1 MPGRHNK
8 ATARDD
14 YPTASR
20 LGIIKPPWPQ
30 GRGRPWQLG
39 RRRGFSARVQSS
51 AESRGSLPR
60 TWNKPSVQG
69 WEPRRDGI
77 PANPLPFSPASSGA
91 FIWNAKHPHAFGV

>member
-30 GRGRPWQLG
+30 GRGRPWSLG
-39 RRRGFSARVQSS
+39 RYRGL
-51 AESRGSLPR
+51 SRGEPDGADCPNLAVILP
-60 TWNKPSVQG
+60 
-69 WEPRRDGI
+69 
-77 PANPLPFSPASSGA
+77 ALPLPCRD
-91 FIWNAKHPHAFGV
+91 

>member
-14 YPTASR
+14 YLTASR

-60 TWNKPSVQG
+60 TWNKTLRLG
-69 WEPRRDGI
+69 
-77 PANPLPFSPASSGA
+77 LGA
-91 FIWNAKHPHAFGV
+91 TAGRHSRHSAL